1 MLLGGNGE
9 KNFILPKHGEKEGSV
24 DVYEKLDFK
33 KLDFKNHVLKKT
45 QDRGIL
51 IKIQ

>member
-9 KNFILPKHGEKEGSV
+9 KNFILPKHGEKEESV
-24 DVYEKLDFK
+24 EVLVYE

-45 QDRGIL
+45 QD
-51 IKIQ
+51 QESW